1 MPMFSLAYVRGR
13 TDRHPDG
20 HYSLAYA
27 PAHMIGI
34 LGILISL
41 GLLMWLAYRGVNV
54 LLIAPPLALLAV
66 LMDGD
71 TRVLAVYT
79 QVFMTGL
86 GGFLIKYFPLF
97 LLGAIFGRLMN
108 DSGSADAIAHA
119 IANRLGSRH
128 AILAIVLATGVLTY
142 GGVSVFVVAFAVY
155 PVASALFRHAN
166 VPRRLIPGALA
177 LGAATFTMTALPGT
191 PSIQNAIPMPYFGT
205 DLYAAPGL
213 GMIAGLVMLGFGMAW
228 LSRRSRMAGGAGE
241 GYGVAPPETAGVTPL
256 GDRPSVMAALT
267 PLVIVVLVNYAFTR
281 FVIPSMN
288 TAYLAEPRFGS
299 VKLDEVRG
307 LWSLIAALSLAIAA
321 ALILHRGRFR
331 DPRASLNHGTMSS
344 LLPVFNTASEVG
356 YGTVIAS
363 LAGFVF
369 IRNGML
375 GIAPGSP
382 LISEAL
388 VVNVLAGITGSA
400 SGGLSIALSAMG
412 STFRSAGA
420 AAGLSPELLHRVAS
434 ISSGGLD
441 SLPHNGAVITLLAIC
456 QLTHRESYKDI
467 FMVSVAGPLLALTTV
482 LALGM
487 RFGSF

>member
-1 MPMFSLAYVRGR
+1 
-13 TDRHPDG
+13 
-20 HYSLAYA
+20 
-27 PAHMIGI
+27 MIGI

-41 GLLMWLAYRGVNV
+41 GLLMGLAYRGINV

-108 DSGSADAIAHA
+108 DSGSADTIARAIAG
-119 IANRLGSRH
+119 RLGARH
-128 AILAIVLATGVLTY
+128 AVLAIVLATGVLTY

-155 PVASALFRHAN
+155 PVASALFRHGD
-166 VPRRLIPGALA
+166 VPRRLIPAALG

-213 GMIAGLVMLGFGMAW
+213 GVIAGLVMLGFGMAW
-228 LSRRSRMAGGAGE
+228 LGRRAHLARTTGE
-241 GYGVAPPETAGVTPL
+241 GYGEAAAETGGVAKV
-256 GDRPSVMAALT
+256 GDRPSLATALAPLVVVMA
-267 PLVIVVLVNYAFTR
+267 VNYAFTR
-281 FVIPSMN
+281 FVIPSMD
-288 TAYLAEPRFGS
+288 TAYLAEKRFGS
-299 VKLDEVRG
+299 VRLDDVRG

-321 ALILHRGRFR
+321 ALLLHRNRLR
-331 DPRASLNHGTMSS
+331 DPRASLNHGTMGS

-363 LAGFVF
+363 LAGFVV
-369 IRNGML
+369 IRDGMM

-388 VVNVLAGITGSA
+388 AVNVLAGITGSA

-412 STFRSAGA
+412 STFMSAGA
-420 AAGLSPELLHRVAS
+420 AAGVSPELLHRVAS

-467 FMVSVAGPLLALTTV
+467 FMVSVAGPLLALAVV
-482 LALGM
+482 LALGTA
-487 RFGSF
+487 FGPF